1 MYAIL
6 GSSFQNYIYW
16 PPRIALSEFQK
27 RLFDMYPERAN
38 IGLRGR
44 MQPLAGKVLDNMT
57 TSPPGSLFESQTC
70 GSDDVYDESCDDLI

>member
-44 MQPLAGKVLDNMT
+44 MQPLAGKVLDNINAIHNGATNCHTPDT
-57 TSPPGSLFESQTC
+57 TFAH
-70 GSDDVYDESCDDLI
+70 